1 MNRTSAEEIFCKQA
15 ERWEGGGWGDEVT
28 HVLTAACHHGYAIHA
43 FQGRIDGGRRGR
55 KLTGEIEIVQLS
67 SPICFERHLCHFYY
81 LATFSSL
88 PSFQSKF
95 RCYTNKIYF
104 AVTPKLTNMSRV
116 TVMCQRS
123 APQVCPGPRHH
134 RCVGG
139 YGITGVRVHGTR
151 SVRGHGTTS
160 VRGYGTT
167 SVRGHG
173 TTGVRGH
180 GTTGV

>member
-88 PSFQSKF
+88 LSFQSKF
-95 RCYTNKIYF
+95 RCYANKIYF
-104 AVTPKLTNMSRV
+104 PVTPKLTNMSRCYV
-116 TVMCQRS
+116 PTFSTTS
-123 APQVCPGPRHH
+123 ASGATAPKVRPGPRHH
-134 RCVGG
+134 KC
-139 YGITGVRVHGTR
+139 
-151 SVRGHGTTS
+151 
-160 VRGYGTT
+160 
-167 SVRGHG
+167 VRGHG
-173 TTGVRGH
+173 TTGASGATAPQVCPGLRHHKCVRGH
-180 GTTGV
+180 GTYFSY